1 MRSAAAFLLIPALF
15 AQAPVEPKDLRWRAE
30 AHLAQPAEFA
40 VIEVRREIYARSE
53 SEFNDLRIYGP
64 DGAELGWHLEPLA
77 RRQSEERSQ
86 FISFGELRDVVQT
99 PAGALRFTITV
110 TAPLTPH
117 HAIQLQIHEKYDEF
131 QRRILVETSQDGR
144 TWDAAAR
151 GGIFRSRSSY
161 QNFSVTRIGYPPATR
176 RFMRVTVDDWTDPA
190 ALTGVE
196 VFGNRAPQVEWDTLG
211 RVERPER
218 LSEEDLASTGPRKA
232 ALWEVRFD
240 YPFLESARV
249 SVETETPRFARNVS
263 VQTSA
268 DGQYWADSGS
278 ALLYRVLES
287 EHLTI
292 PASRLHPRRVRLRS
306 VPGADAP
313 LEIGAVRLE
322 APVRRI
328 LFPART
334 AGRYTFHLGRPDTR
348 IPDYDLPAV
357 LARSGTLEPAPVALG
372 EWIANPDYVPPPE
385 PEKPVSER
393 FPWLLPSVLALAVVG
408 MGSAAWQLLRK
419 AG

>member
-1 MRSAAAFLLIPALF
+1 MRSAYSFLFIPALF

-30 AHLAQPAEFA
+30 ARLAQPAEFA
-40 VIEVRREIYARSE
+40 VIEVRRDIYARSE
-53 SEFNDLRIYGP
+53 SEFQDLRIFGP

-86 FISFGELRDVVQT
+86 FISFGQLRDVVVT
-99 PAGALRFTITV
+99 PAGALRFTLTV

-117 HAIQLQIHEKYDEF
+117 HAIQLQIQEKYDEF
-131 QRRILVETSQDGR
+131 QRKVLVETSEDGR

-176 RFMRVTVDDWTDPA
+176 RFVRVTIDDWTDPA
-190 ALTGVE
+190 TLAGVE
-196 VFGNRAPQVEWDTLG
+196 VFGNRAPQVEWETLG
-211 RVERPER
+211 RVDKPDR
-218 LSEEDLASTGPRKA
+218 LSEEDLTSTGTRKA
-232 ALWEVRFD
+232 AVWEFRFD
-240 YPFLESARV
+240 YPFLQNARV
-249 SVETETPRFARNVS
+249 SVETETPRFARNVT

-268 DGQYWADSGS
+268 DGKSWAESGS
-278 ALLYRVLES
+278 ALLYRVLGS
-287 EHLTI
+287 EHLNI

-306 VPGADAP
+306 IPGADAP
-313 LEIGAVRLE
+313 LEISAVSLE
-322 APVRRI
+322 APVQRI

-334 AGRYTFHLGRPDTR
+334 AGQYTFYLGRPNTR
-348 IPDYDLPAV
+348 KPDYDLPAV
-357 LARSGTLEPAPVALG
+357 LARSGTVDPVPVTAG
-372 EWIANPDYVPPPE
+372 EWLSNPDYIPPPE

-393 FPWLLPSVLALAVVG
+393 FPWLLPGVLALAVVG